1 MVKEKAKVTGLD
13 GNWAL
18 VQMQRQSACSHC
30 ELSNGCGTGAI
41 GRLLGHRRKPVK
53 IKNEDQLKPG
63 DSVVLG
69 LPEGAFLKASLLIY
83 GLPLLGLMVGGMLAL
98 WITGESELFAFVFA
112 AAGFVTGLQISALL
126 ARRQYSNQFSPRILQ
141 VRGEPKS

>member
-1 MVKEKAKVTGLD
+1 MVKELGRVTGLV

-18 VQMQRQSACSHC
+18 VEMQRQSTCSHC
-30 ELSNGCGTGAI
+30 ELSNGCGTGAV
-41 GRLLGHRRKPVK
+41 GRLLGHRRKPVM
-53 IKNEDQLKPG
+53 IKNEHHLRPG
-63 DSVVLG
+63 DSIILG

-83 GLPLLGLMVGGMLAL
+83 GLPLLGLIVGGMLAL

-126 ARRQYSNQFSPRILQ
+126 ARRQYSNQFSPRVLQ